1 MSKDFYMSINQ
12 EDVYVLIR
20 SQLEQL
26 YLGKFNELVESKLRA
41 NYAKYRASMI
51 KVFSPFSVNFYDG
64 SNIVQENMN
73 KILANYQ
80 KQYYHFHSRY
90 PNNPYN
96 IRFTQEEIDNYFEN
110 TVSIVRS
117 FVEKN

>member
-1 MSKDFYMSINQ
+1 M
-12 EDVYVLIR
+12 V
-20 SQLEQL
+20 
-26 YLGKFNELVESKLRA
+26 
-41 NYAKYRASMI
+41 

-73 KILANYQ
+73 SMLANYQ
-80 KQYYHFHSRY
+80 RQYYIFCSRY
-90 PNNPYN
+90 PNKPYK